1 MERGQPMSDRRIL
14 MLENNLNEARTLISV
29 LQSKVARQRDDITRL
44 RNRIDT
50 LMFDKKEITQKINK
64 LRKEKE

>member
-1 MERGQPMSDRRIL
+1 MSDRIL
-14 MLENNLNEARTLISV
+14 ILENNLNEARTLISV

-64 LRKEKE
+64 LREGS

>member
-1 MERGQPMSDRRIL
+1 MSDRRIL

-50 LMFDKKEITQKINK
+50 LMFDKKEITQKINN

>member
-1 MERGQPMSDRRIL
+1 MNDRIL

-64 LRKEKE
+64 LRESN

>member
-1 MERGQPMSDRRIL
+1 MSNRIL

-64 LRKEKE
+64 LRESN

>member
-1 MERGQPMSDRRIL
+1 MSDRRIL

-44 RNRIDT
+44 RNRVDT
-50 LMFDKKEITQKINK
+50 LMLDKKEITKK
-64 LRKEKE
+64 LNELRE

>member
-1 MERGQPMSDRRIL
+1 

-44 RNRIDT
+44 RDRDIIS
-50 LMFDKKEITQKINK
+50 MSDKKQMA
-64 LRKEKE
+64 KELNEFRDAEND

>member
-1 MERGQPMSDRRIL
+1 MSDRRIL

-50 LMFDKKEITQKINK
+50 LMFDKKEITQKINQ
-64 LRKEKE
+64 LRKEK

>member
-1 MERGQPMSDRRIL
+1 MSDRRIL

-44 RNRIDT
+44 RDRTDT
-50 LMFDKKEITQKINK
+50 LMLDKKEITKKLNE
-64 LRKEKE
+64 LRKEQE

>member
-1 MERGQPMSDRRIL
+1 MNDRIL

-44 RNRIDT
+44 RDRIDT

-64 LRKEKE
+64 LRKEK

>member
-1 MERGQPMSDRRIL
+1 MSDRIL

-44 RNRIDT
+44 RDRIDT

-64 LRKEKE
+64 LRKEK

>member
-1 MERGQPMSDRRIL
+1 MSDRRII
-14 MLENNLNEARTLISV
+14 MLENNLNSARTLSV

-44 RNRIDT
+44 RDRIDT

-64 LRKEKE
+64 LREGN

>member
-1 MERGQPMSDRRIL
+1 

-44 RNRIDT
+44 RNRVDT
-50 LMFDKKEITQKINK
+50 LMLDKKDITKK
-64 LRKEKE
+64 LNELREAEND

>member
-1 MERGQPMSDRRIL
+1 MSDRRIL

-44 RNRIDT
+44 RDRTDT
-50 LMFDKKEITQKINK
+50 LMLDKKQVTKKLNE
-64 LRKEKE
+64 LRKEQE